1 MRTVVAAALVT
12 VAAVAAAASPVA
24 RVGKPAPGFTLK
36 DSAGNTVVLAK
47 LRGKI
52 VVLEWMNPD
61 CPFWKRHA
69 ARGTMTKLAGQYA
82 PQGVVWF
89 AVNSTAHL
97 PREQDAWAR
106 EAFKLPY
113 QILDDRAGRVGRA
126 YGAKTTPHMFVISAD
141 GRLAYAGA
149 IDNDPSGAG
158 GAGVV
163 NYVGQALGELLAG
176 KPVSVPETKSYGCS
190 VKYAKQER

>member
-1 MRTVVAAALVT
+1 VRTAL
-12 VAAVAAAASPVA
+12 ALAVAAAALAVAPVA

-36 DSAGNTVVLAK
+36 DSGGKPVVLAK
-47 LRGKI
+47 LRGSI

-69 ARGTMTKLAGQYA
+69 ARGTCAKLADKYA
-82 PQGVVWF
+82 PRGVVWF

-106 EAFKLPY
+106 EAFHLSYPV
-113 QILDDRAGRVGRA
+113 LDDRAGRVGRA
-126 YGAKTTPHMFVISAD
+126 YGAKTTPHLFVIDAR

-149 IDNDPSGAG
+149 IDDDPSGAG

-163 NYVGQALGELLAG
+163 NYVGQALEELLAG

-190 VKYAKQER
+190 VKYAKPGS